1 MATAPQENWEEEKRF
16 PFYIALETEIEKAEL
31 AGKSVLVELDANA
44 KLGSKYIPRDPHAIT
59 PSGLLLAGIIER
71 HSLNVGNGSQ
81 QCRGTITR
89 KRVTKYHTEESVI
102 DIVLFS
108 HDLRKH
114 FVAMHIDEERKH
126 VLTQIRKTKNGVKIK
141 ESDHNVMFAEFN
153 CKIVEKDEDMKE
165 EAYNLKNMKCQANF
179 KRYTSNTNMLTSTI
193 NDEDDINEVIK
204 RFLKKVDG
212 CIATNFKR
220 RRVKRN
226 KVENNDKLYDKMRTL
241 KGKEYTESKKELAK
255 CVESIASLADKNF

>member
-1 MATAPQENWEEEKRF
+1 MIFESIRKTKGGGTLIAVHEDFNPKLIEEYNKEFELLIVEINTQERNIRVISGYGPQENWEEDKRL

-59 PSGLLLAGIIER
+59 PNGLLLAGIIER

-114 FVAMHIDEERKH
+114 FVAMHIDE
-126 VLTQIRKTKNGVKIK
+126 N
-141 ESDHNVMFAEFN
+141 MF
-153 CKIVEKDEDMKE
+153 
-165 EAYNLKNMKCQANF
+165 
-179 KRYTSNTNMLTSTI
+179 
-193 NDEDDINEVIK
+193 
-204 RFLKKVDG
+204 
-212 CIATNFKR
+212 
-220 RRVKRN
+220 
-226 KVENNDKLYDKMRTL
+226 
-241 KGKEYTESKKELAK
+241 
-255 CVESIASLADKNF
+255 